1 MQTPSVTMSDA
12 LNELA
17 TALAAAQGEFPI
29 IDKSRTAQLREPLH
43 GPASAPR
50 EYKYAD
56 LADALK
62 GVLPVLSK
70 HKLAVLQP
78 TFVEAGHIFVRTRL
92 VHSSGQWIECEYPV
106 CAIHVDHQ
114 RMGSALTYA
123 KRYALCALLGVA
135 ADEDND
141 GAITASPSSP
151 SPGSPAKSNG
161 KNGSPRHS
169 RERTA
174 PVFRPTSGGNLLP
187 PIVSKPVL
195 SAAQSR
201 KTGVTGKSRAIPTA
215 GAPPNGHGPGAPKRP
230 NQVDGG

>member
-1 MQTPSVTMSDA
+1 MQTSSLTVPDA

-29 IDKSRTAQLREPLH
+29 IEKNRTAQLKEVAH
-43 GPASAPR
+43 GAPNGLR

-56 LADALK
+56 LADVLK
-62 GVLPVLSK
+62 GILPVLSK

-92 VHSSGQWIECEYPV
+92 VHASGQWIECEYPV
-106 CAIHVDHQ
+106 CAVHVDHQ

-141 GAITASPSSP
+141 GATTASLRPRV
-151 SPGSPAKSNG
+151 GAG
-161 KNGSPRHS
+161 IGDRKNGSARDS
-169 RERTA
+169 YARNA
-174 PVFRPTSGGNLLP
+174 PVIRPTSGGNTLP
-187 PIVSKPVL
+187 PLVSKPVL
-195 SAAQSR
+195 SAPRRR
-201 KTGVTGKSRAIPTA
+201 KVSSSAKPKTPPNQING
-215 GAPPNGHGPGAPKRP
+215 GAPNSPKASQPG
-230 NQVDGG
+230 DGG

>member
-1 MQTPSVTMSDA
+1 MQTSSVTMSDA

-29 IDKSRTAQLREPLH
+29 IDKSRTAQLKESLH
-43 GPASAPR
+43 EASNAPR

-56 LADALK
+56 LADVLK

-70 HKLAVLQP
+70 HKLAILQP

-141 GAITASPSSP
+141 GTTIASAGASKI
-151 SPGSPAKSNG
+151 AA
-161 KNGSPRHS
+161 
-169 RERTA
+169 RERGKDTNHAAREPRGRDA
-174 PVFRPTSGGNLLP
+174 PVVR
-187 PIVSKPVL
+187 
-195 SAAQSR
+195 
-201 KTGVTGKSRAIPTA
+201 
-215 GAPPNGHGPGAPKRP
+215 
-230 NQVDGG
+230 

>member
-1 MQTPSVTMSDA
+1 MQSASVTMSDA

-17 TALAAAQGEFPI
+17 AALAAAQGEFPI
-29 IDKSRTAQLREPLH
+29 IDKNRTAQLREPFQ
-43 GPASAPR
+43 GSANGPR

-56 LADALK
+56 LADVLK
-62 GVLPVLSK
+62 GVLPALSK

-92 VHSSGQWIECEYPV
+92 VHASGQWIECEYPV

-141 GAITASPSSP
+141 GATTAGASAPETSSAALGN
-151 SPGSPAKSNG
+151 SRNRG
-161 KNGSPRHS
+161 PREP
-169 RERTA
+169 RVRNA
-174 PVFRPTSGGNLLP
+174 PVVRPTSGGNILP
-187 PIVSKPVL
+187 PLVSKPVL
-195 SAAQSR
+195 SRAPR
-201 KTGVTGKSRAIPTA
+201 KKGGVPKANAKTVLPLSADGTGT
-215 GAPPNGHGPGAPKRP
+215 PNGHGHS
-230 NQVDGG
+230 DGG

>member
-1 MQTPSVTMSDA
+1 MQNASVTMSDA

-17 TALAAAQGEFPI
+17 GALAAAQGEFPI
-29 IDKSRTAQLREPLH
+29 IDKNRTAQLREPFN
-43 GPASAPR
+43 GGANGPR

-56 LADALK
+56 LADVLK

-92 VHSSGQWIECEYPV
+92 VHASGQWIECEYPV
-106 CAIHVDHQ
+106 CAVHVDHQ

-141 GAITASPSSP
+141 GVTTASGGAPKAAERE
-151 SPGSPAKSNG
+151 PGKD
-161 KNGSPRHS
+161 KNRAAREPRGRS
-169 RERTA
+169 A
-174 PVFRPTSGGNLLP
+174 PVVRPTSGGNSLP
-187 PIVSKPVL
+187 PLVSRPVPSHPQRKNGGEPKAIAKAVPPL
-195 SAAQSR
+195 NANDRGTPNRHSQS
-201 KTGVTGKSRAIPTA
+201 
-215 GAPPNGHGPGAPKRP
+215 
-230 NQVDGG
+230 DGG